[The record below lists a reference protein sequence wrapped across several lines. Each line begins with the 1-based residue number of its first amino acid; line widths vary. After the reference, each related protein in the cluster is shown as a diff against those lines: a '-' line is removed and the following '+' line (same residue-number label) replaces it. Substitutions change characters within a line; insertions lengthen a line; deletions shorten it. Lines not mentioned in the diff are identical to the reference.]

1 MVDIFDPTLRRK
13 QLLSMLLVY
22 AGLMFWLGGL
32 AFFGFGVAGTIFQHL
47 SSRDLAGNLNGII
60 LGKLS
65 TMEFISAVLLLGGL
79 LVYNLKLS
87 KVWAKVPIGIAGVMF
102 VLALVYG
109 VVIRS
114 SMDDVKSQIGS
125 FDNPAPQ
132 ELELKAE
139 FDGYHKLYSRL
150 VGINMGLG
158 FVLFV
163 WQTLIFAYPE
173 RFTKALPQPH
183 DASIPGPPP
192 LFDEPQDIRSDDE
205 QV

>member
-87 KVWAKVPIGIAGVMF
+87 KVWAKIPIGIAGVMF

-158 FVLFV
+158 FILFV

-173 RFTKALPQPH
+173 RFTKTLPQPH
-183 DASIPGPPP
+183 DASVPGPPP

>member
-22 AGLMFWLGGL
+22 AGLIFWLGGL
-32 AFFGFGVAGTIFQHL
+32 AFFGFGVAGTIFKHL

-65 TMEFISAVLLLGGL
+65 TMEFVSAVLLLGGL

-87 KVWAKVPIGIAGVMF
+87 KVWAKIPIGIAGVML
-102 VLALVYG
+102 VLAFVYG

-125 FDNPAPQ
+125 FDNPVAQ
-132 ELELKAE
+132 DLELKAE

-158 FVLFV
+158 LTIFI

-173 RFTKALPQPH
+173 RFTKTTAHAQ
-183 DASIPGPPP
+183 DTGVPGPPP
-192 LFDEPQDIRSDDE
+192 LFDDPTEIQTDDE
-205 QV
+205 RA

>member
-87 KVWAKVPIGIAGVMF
+87 KVWAKIPIGIAGVMF

-114 SMDDVKSQIGS
+114 SMDDVKTQIGS

-158 FVLFV
+158 FILFV

-173 RFTKALPQPH
+173 RFTKTLPQSH

-192 LFDEPQDIRSDDE
+192 LFDDPKEIRSDDE